1 MMSASENTALGRR
14 AWEAISDSDLDAL
27 RRLWSE
33 KLVWHAAG
41 GHPWSGHFEGRD
53 AVIEHLAQIGDSVEQ
68 FDANLD
74 EILSS
79 ATRIIY
85 AFHVLARRGERR
97 VRVDYLM
104 LARVEDEQFVS
115 VWLSPLNPEAHEE
128 LWRDFPD

>member
-1 MMSASENTALGRR
+1 MMSGSENSALGRR

-33 KLVWHAAG
+33 KLVWHAEGG

-68 FDANLD
+68 F
-74 EILSS
+74 
-79 ATRIIY
+79 
-85 AFHVLARRGERR
+85 
-97 VRVDYLM
+97 
-104 LARVEDEQFVS
+104 VS
-115 VWLSPLNPEAHEE
+115 VWLSPLNPEALEK